1 MWRKMGGTGW
11 FYHDNFGK
19 TWGFDLEKIL
29 IVGGSTSKDGGLMN
43 KNEEKLWWNIKDWS
57 DLGIISKNELI

>member
-1 MWRKMGGTGW
+1 MGGTGW

-43 KNEEKLWWNIKDWS
+43 KNEEKL
-57 DLGIISKNELI
+57 

>member
-1 MWRKMGGTGW
+1 
-11 FYHDNFGK
+11 
-19 TWGFDLEKIL
+19 L